1 MAKARELR
9 QVLDVDVWTPV
20 CELCGSAELA
30 EVWSGFPY
38 NPNAHLGVK
47 AVSYVAM
54 EAARNLL
61 IQNLGFLFLA
71 AEILG

>member
-1 MAKARELR
+1 M
-9 QVLDVDVWTPV
+9 WTFGHR

-38 NPNAHLGVK
+38 NPNAHLGIK

-61 IQNLGFLFLA
+61 IQNFGFLFLA